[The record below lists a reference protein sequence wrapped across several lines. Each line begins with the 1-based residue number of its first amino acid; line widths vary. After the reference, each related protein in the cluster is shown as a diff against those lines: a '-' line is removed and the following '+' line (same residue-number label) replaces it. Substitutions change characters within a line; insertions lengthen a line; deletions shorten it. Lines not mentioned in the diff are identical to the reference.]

1 MRFERFMAYRYL
13 LGAQGR
19 SEGRR
24 FLRFI
29 MYAAVGG
36 VAVGVAA
43 LLLSLSVVRGFSREI
58 QEKIIGFGAHIQV
71 ESYQDAPLRNADG
84 IRTQLA
90 RFEHVGVVSPVVQE
104 FVLLRKATDQIE
116 GVVLWGTE
124 AMPPYLVGHLVA
136 GTASFDPDERGRTG
150 LVIGRTLSEVLGVSP
165 GDVLTAFSLR
175 KPPEDEGAAPV
186 FGFSRPRVQQF
197 YVSGI
202 YETSL
207 HNYDELYVFTEIE
220 AARGLLQYAPD
231 EVTRLDVSL
240 TQVGHVERV
249 RGAIEA
255 EFGFPVMARTIY
267 EVYRG
272 LFAWVNL
279 QENIIPL
286 VISVIVLVAAF
297 NIVGTLL
304 MIILEKTREIGVL
317 ESMGASARSMR
328 RLFLW
333 LGLFIGVTGTLI
345 GQALAL
351 ALALI
356 QQRYGVIPLPAEA
369 YYMTTAPVA
378 LNPADFLLVGAVALL
393 LCVLAAYVPARV
405 ASRVDPIRVIRF
417 R

>member
-286 VISVIVLVAAF
+286 VISVIGALDATAVPLARPVHRGHRDVDRAGAGTRAGAHPAAVRRDPVA
-297 NIVGTLL
+297 
-304 MIILEKTREIGVL
+304 RRGVL
-317 ESMGASARSMR
+317 YDHGAGSAEPGGLPPGGR
-328 RLFLW
+328 RRAPSVCAGRLRA
-333 LGLFIGVTGTLI
+333 GPGGVARRPDPRDSL
-345 GQALAL
+345 QVA
-351 ALALI
+351 
-356 QQRYGVIPLPAEA
+356 VIAW
-369 YYMTTAPVA
+369 
-378 LNPADFLLVGAVALL
+378 
-393 LCVLAAYVPARV
+393 
-405 ASRVDPIRVIRF
+405 
-417 R
+417 